1 METGG
6 LEEGPLAPPQAG
18 VQELGPHL
26 VREAVR
32 WGWLDVGDEGR
43 VSDVLVITD
52 DMHRILPRLRGPVPH
67 VTGAIPF
74 VITLDLGLR
83 GPLDGEA

>member
-18 VQELGPHL
+18 VQEPGPHL

-32 WGWLDVGDEGR
+32 WGWLDVGNEGR

-67 VTGAIPF
+67 VAGAIPF